1 MGALVMILVKLSYMA
16 ALSIWEE
23 KIMKNLK
30 SHFLSGLVVAG
41 ALAAGLGVA
50 HADPIKIG
58 IANFGEH
65 PQLNAAI
72 AGFKTALGENG
83 YVEGKDV
90 VYSESHTNFDASLV
104 PQMIAKLQAEQPKLI
119 YTITT
124 PVSQI
129 AKKALAGSGINVVFS
144 AVTDPV
150 AAKLVPSWEAGDEGM
165 TGATDLQDMAAVMA
179 FTKKLLPEA
188 KRFGVPYNPGE
199 ANDVALLEK
208 IKEVAPAAG
217 FEVVEVGVDNIND
230 IQQRVASLSGKADVI
245 YTPASNLLQPAI
257 AAVSAAAR
265 QAGIPIVNSDD
276 GAVRDGVVPAS
287 FAVNYTQVGM
297 NAGKIAAE
305 ILKGKDPKTIAP
317 SRPAYEDHAPTISK
331 KAMAA
336 FGIEIPASLADCGCI
351 VD

>member
-1 MGALVMILVKLSYMA
+1 MKILKAGLA
-16 ALSIWEE
+16 TGL
-23 KIMKNLK
+23 IM
-30 SHFLSGLVVAG
+30 AG
-41 ALAAGLGVA
+41 ALAVSLAVA
-50 HADPIKIG
+50 AADPIKIG

-65 PQLNAAI
+65 PQLNASI
-72 AGFKTALGENG
+72 AGFKQALADNG
-83 YVEGKDV
+83 FAEGKDV
-90 VYSESHTNFDASLV
+90 VFTESHTNFDATLV
-104 PQMIAKLQAEQPKLI
+104 PQMIEKLKAENPKLI
-119 YTITT
+119 YTVTT

-129 AKKALAGSGINVVFS
+129 AKQQLAGGGINIVFT

-150 AAKLVPSWEAGDEGM
+150 AAKLVPSWDAGDVGI
-165 TGATDLQDMAAVMA
+165 TGSSDLQDMAAVME
-179 FTKKLLPEA
+179 FTRKLLPNA

-217 FEVVEVGVDNIND
+217 FEVVEVGVDNVND
-230 IQQRVASLSGKADVI
+230 IQQRIASLAGKADVI

-276 GAVRDGVVPAS
+276 GAVRSGVVPAS
-287 FAVNYTQVGM
+287 FAVNYTQVGI

-305 ILKGKDPKTIAP
+305 ILKGKDPKDIAP
-317 SRPAYEDHAPTISK
+317 ARPTYADHAPVISK
-331 KAMAA
+331 KVMAE
-336 FGIEIPASLADCGCI
+336 FGVEIPASLADCGCI

>member
-1 MGALVMILVKLSYMA
+1 M
-16 ALSIWEE
+16 
-23 KIMKNLK
+23 LK
-30 SHFLSGLVVAG
+30 SKSAWLSGLALAG
-41 ALAAGLGVA
+41 ALMVSAGSAA
-50 HADPIKIG
+50 ADQIRIG

-72 AGFKTALGENG
+72 AGFKKALTDNG

-90 VYSESHTNFDASLV
+90 VYTESHTNFDASLV

-129 AKKALAGSGINVVFS
+129 AKKALAGSGIPIVFA

-150 AAKLVPSWEAGDEGM
+150 AAKLVPSWDAGDEGM
-165 TGATDLQDMAAVMA
+165 TGASDLQDVAAVMA
-179 FTKKLLPEA
+179 FTKKLLPNA

-199 ANDVALLEK
+199 ANDVALVEK
-208 IKEVAPAAG
+208 IKAAAPAAG
-217 FEVVEVGVDNIND
+217 FEVVEVGIDNVND
-230 IQQRVASLSGKADVI
+230 IQQRIASLAGKADVI
-245 YTPASNLLQPAI
+245 YGPASNLIQPAI

-265 QAGIPIVNSDD
+265 QAGIPVVNSDD
-276 GAVRDGVVPAS
+276 SAVRNGTVPAS
-287 FAVNYTQVGM
+287 FAVNYTQVGV
-297 NAGKIAAE
+297 NAGNIAAE

-317 SRPAYEDHAPTISK
+317 SRPAYKDHMATISR

-336 FGIEIPASLADCGCI
+336 FGIEIPASMADCGCI

>member
-1 MGALVMILVKLSYMA
+1 
-16 ALSIWEE
+16 
-23 KIMKNLK
+23 MKSLK
-30 SHFLSGLVVAG
+30 SRLLSGLLVAG
-41 ALAAGLGVA
+41 ALAAGLGAAV
-50 HADPIKIG
+50 ADPIKIG

-65 PQLNAAI
+65 PQLNASI
-72 AGFKTALGENG
+72 DGFKKALADNG
-83 YVEGKDV
+83 FVEGKDV
-90 VYSESHTNFDASLV
+90 VYTESHTNFDASLV
-104 PQMIAKLQAEQPKLI
+104 PQMIAKLHADNPKLL
-119 YTITT
+119 YTVTT

-129 AKKALAGSGINVVFS
+129 AKKALAGSGIPIVFS

-150 AAKLVPSWEAGDEGM
+150 AAKLVPSWDAGDEGM
-165 TGATDLQDMAAVMA
+165 TGATDLQDIAAVMA
-179 FTKKLLPEA
+179 FTKKLLPNA
-188 KRFGVPYNPGE
+188 KRFGLPYNPGE

-208 IKEVAPAAG
+208 VKEAAPAAG
-217 FEVVEVGVDNIND
+217 FEVVEVGVDNVND
-230 IQQRVASLSGKADVI
+230 IQQRIASLAGKADVI

-276 GAVRDGVVPAS
+276 GAVRKDIVPAS
-287 FAVNYTQVGM
+287 FAVNYEQVGI

-305 ILKGKDPKTIAP
+305 ILKGKDPRTIPP

-331 KAMAA
+331 KSMAD